1 MIKTIN
7 LETSLRA
14 MQVRTKL
21 IYRLLENLSPEN
33 LVLLNTLMASLT
45 LAFEE
50 FQRSWTRINQ
60 SRELL
65 QREKQ
70 HYLNLF
76 FLSPESYIITDSQGI
91 IQKVN
96 QTAAQLLNLDPEL
109 LVNQPFSLF
118 VLPSEQL
125 ILENLLNQAVS
136 LGDVVTGEICI
147 TPWQSERLVIGLTV
161 SSLQSEQSEPQS
173 DLYLCWIIRNIEEQK
188 QLEEQMLYDSLHDS
202 LTKLPNRKFLLDRLE
217 KLIQHNRRYLD
228 HQFAILFIDLDA
240 FKQINDNFSH
250 ECGDRVLQEVAQR
263 LLKCVRKNDIVTRL
277 GGDEFVI
284 LLDSI
289 QSLEDA
295 EDCAQRIQTMIQ
307 SPIATEEHQHYLSAS
322 IGIMMSNNTILDP
335 NTLLRNADRAMY
347 KAKDNGKA
355 CYQVFDES

>member
-21 IYRLLENLSPEN
+21 IYQLLENLSPDN

-45 LAFEE
+45 LTFEE
-50 FQRSWTRINQ
+50 FQGSLTRINRL
-60 SRELL
+60 SEFLE
-65 QREKQ
+65 REKQ
-70 HYLNLF
+70 DYQRLF
-76 FLSPESYIITDSQGI
+76 LLSPESYIITDSQGI
-91 IQKVN
+91 IKKAN
-96 QTAAQLLNLDPEL
+96 RAASKLFNLDLSL
-109 LVNQPFSLF
+109 LISQPFALF
-118 VLPSEQL
+118 VLPSEYL
-125 ILENLLNQAVS
+125 ILENLLNQAVA
-136 LGDVVTGEICI
+136 LDDVVTCEICI

-161 SSLQSEQSEPQS
+161 SSLQSDPPS
-173 DLYLCWIIRNIEEQK
+173 DIHLCWIIRNIEEQK

-202 LTKLPNRKFLLDRLE
+202 LTKLPNRKFLLDRLQ

-250 ECGDRVLQEVAQR
+250 ESGDRVLQEIAQR
-263 LLKCVRKNDIVTRL
+263 LLKCVRKNDTVARL

-284 LLDSI
+284 LLESI
-289 QSLEDA
+289 QSLEEA
-295 EDCAQRIQTMIQ
+295 RDCAQRIQTMIQ

-322 IGIMMSNNTILDP
+322 IGIIMSNNTILDP

-347 KAKDNGKA
+347 QAKDNGKA
-355 CYQVFDES
+355 GYQVFYES

>member
-14 MQVRTKL
+14 MQVRTTL

-33 LVLLNTLMASLT
+33 LVLLNTLITSLN

-50 FQRSWTRINQ
+50 FQESLTGISQ
-60 SRELL
+60 SREFL

-70 HYLNLF
+70 YYQKLF
-76 FLSPESYIITDSQGI
+76 WFSPESYIITDCQGI
-91 IQKVN
+91 IQKAN
-96 QTAAQLLNLDPEL
+96 QTAAKLLNLEPEL

-136 LGDVVTGEICI
+136 LGDVVTCEICI
-147 TPWQSERLVIGLTV
+147 TPWQGKKLVIGLTV
-161 SSLQSEQSEPQS
+161 SILQSEPQS
-173 DLYLCWIIRNIEEQK
+173 EISLCWMIRNLEEQK

-202 LTKLPNRKFLLDRLE
+202 LTKLPNRKFLLDRLQ
-217 KLIQHNRRYLD
+217 KLIQHNRRYRD

-240 FKQINDNFSH
+240 FKEINDNFSH
-250 ECGDRVLQEVAQR
+250 ESGDRVLQEVAQR
-263 LLKCVRKNDIVTRL
+263 LLKCVRKNDIVARL

-284 LLDSI
+284 LLESI
-289 QSLEDA
+289 QGLEEA
-295 EDCAQRIQTMIQ
+295 KDCAQRIQTMIQ

-322 IGIMMSNNTILDP
+322 IGIIMSNNTTIEP

-355 CYQVFDES
+355 CYQVFDGS